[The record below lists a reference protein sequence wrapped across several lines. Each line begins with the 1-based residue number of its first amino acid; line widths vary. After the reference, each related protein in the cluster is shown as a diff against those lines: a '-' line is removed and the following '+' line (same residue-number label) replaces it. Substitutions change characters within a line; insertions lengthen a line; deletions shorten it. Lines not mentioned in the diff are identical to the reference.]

1 MKAYKVFNPDFTC
14 RDFQYEV
21 GKTYELRNSA
31 GVLEEPSL
39 CEKGFHA
46 CAKVSDCFNYYSF
59 DPSNKVALVELSG
72 TVLGIDTDKQ
82 CSNIITVVEE
92 VSWNDMLNLANT
104 GIGNSGNS
112 NSGDRNSGDRNS
124 GYWNSCDKETGN
136 FNSKQSD
143 VIRVFNKECKRSA
156 VDNASLPNFCYDVNP
171 CLWISFE
178 SMSDEEKIENK
189 DAFVADGY
197 LKTISYKEAWAE
209 SFKKATPS
217 DIALLKKYPNFDAE
231 VFEEITGIKIV

>member
-14 RDFQYEV
+14 RGFQYEV

-104 GIGNSGNS
+104 GIGNSGN
-112 NSGDRNSGDRNS
+112 RNSGNRNS
-124 GYWNSCDKETGN
+124 GNRNSGNWNSCDKETGN

-156 VDNASLPNFCYDVNP
+156 VDNASLPNFCYNVNP

-189 DAFVADGY
+189 DAFVTDGY

-217 DIALLKKYPNFDAE
+217 DIALIKKYPNFDAE